1 MKHPAQEA
9 KLNKRNQLENSFLV
23 IYPLFQILEKSSFL
37 TNLFMPME
45 YESRP
50 TDIET
55 SMVSDVKS
63 VGFDIWNNEMIL
75 SQNRHIS
82 YSV

>member
-1 MKHPAQEA
+1 MLREC
-9 KLNKRNQLENSFLV
+9 
-23 IYPLFQILEKSSFL
+23 
-37 TNLFMPME
+37 
-45 YESRP
+45 ESQP

-63 VGFDIWNNEMIL
+63 VGFDNWNNELIL